1 MPGYKTKLKKIFK
14 IGNSQEKQIGL
25 LDISR
30 MRAKNK
36 KIKKNI
42 SKSIHVVQKFLIL

>member
-36 KIKKNI
+36 KIKKIFQSQFMWFKN
-42 SKSIHVVQKFLIL
+42 F